1 MAVRSF
7 RGVYAFNA
15 TPLKDGGDAIDM
27 DGLRGLAEF
36 VVEQGVH
43 GVVVF
48 GSTGS
53 NGSFTSQERLAAAK
67 AAVEQVNGRVPVLSG
82 IGSITT
88 KETAELA
95 KTMEGDA
102 GVDGLLVVPITYWP
116 LTQDEVLRHYER
128 VAGATKLPIVLYNN
142 PWTTGIDMLPPLV
155 KRLNDIDNI
164 VAIKESTSNLTRI
177 SEIKRLTKGTMT
189 IFAGWESLT
198 LESFVA
204 GAEGWFAGM
213 TNVAPRECVELF
225 DLAVEKKDLAKAQE
239 LFDRIFPLCEFMCQ
253 KSHVRCAHAALEI
266 MGRPVGPPRPPIGE
280 LGPEDKAE
288 LKRLME
294 ECGLLAAYARAA
306 E

>member
-1 MAVRSF
+1 MATKRF

-15 TPLKDGGDAIDM
+15 TPLKDGGDTIDM
-27 DGLRGLAEF
+27 DGLRDLAEF
-36 VVEQGVH
+36 VVVHGVH

-53 NGSFTSQERLAAAK
+53 NGSFTSEERLAAAK

-95 KTMEGDA
+95 KAMEDEA

-116 LTQDEVLRHYER
+116 LTQDEVYRHYEQ

-142 PWTTGIDMLPPLV
+142 PWTTGVDMLPPLV
-155 KRLNDIDNI
+155 NRLNDIDNI
-164 VAIKESTSNLTRI
+164 VAIKESTANITRI

-189 IFAGWESLT
+189 IFSGWESLT

-204 GAEGWFAGM
+204 GAEGWFCGM
-213 TNVAPRECVELF
+213 TNLAPRESVELF

-239 LFDRIFPLCEFMCQ
+239 LFDRLFPLCEFMCQ

-294 ECGLLAAYARAA
+294 ECGLLAAYAQAA

>member
-1 MAVRSF
+1 MATKKF

-15 TPLKDGGDAIDM
+15 TPLKDGGDTIDM
-27 DGLRGLAEF
+27 DGLRDLAEF
-36 VVEQGVH
+36 VVENGVH
-43 GVVVF
+43 GLVVF

-53 NGSFTSQERLAAAK
+53 NGSFTSAERLGAAK

-88 KETAELA
+88 KETIELA
-95 KTMEGDA
+95 KAMEGDS

-116 LTQDEVLRHYER
+116 LTEDEVLRHYER
-128 VAGATKLPIVLYNN
+128 VAGATNLPIVLYNN

-155 KRLNDIDNI
+155 NRLNDIDNI

-189 IFAGWESLT
+189 IFSGWESLT

-204 GAEGWFAGM
+204 GAEGWFCGM

-266 MGRPVGPPRPPIGE
+266 LGRPVGPPRPPIAE

-294 ECGLLAAYARAA
+294 ECGLLAAYAQAA